1 MRKSLDYYFDQKL
14 ADITLGQKII
24 YWLALHLGGGTLRI
38 LYRVKFINTEI
49 VKNMPKG
56 EACIVAG
63 NHSSYVDPCLVIRG
77 LHPTRIR
84 FIGKESLFS
93 HKVVGRFLAYIGIYP
108 VYKKQGDRS
117 VIKRS
122 VRNLRNGENIGI
134 FPEGTRVKER
144 DKEKVESYGGVA
156 LIAKMADVK
165 IVPVGIQGAID
176 ISPDGSKRMHFPKI
190 TLRFGEPV
198 YWRDYEHLGKR
209 DIFEAVTDE
218 VMRRAWALEAG
229 EEPEILPPPTVEE
242 YEALKAQRAAERAA
256 QEQPGEQ
263 AGDSGEGAL

>member
-24 YWLALHLGGGTLRI
+24 FWLALHIGGGGLRVI
-38 LYRVKFINTEI
+38 YRVKFINPEI
-49 VKNMPKG
+49 VQNLPKG

-63 NHSSYVDPCLVIRG
+63 NHSSYVDPCLIIRG
-77 LHPTRIR
+77 LYPTRIR
-84 FIGKESLFS
+84 FIAKEGLFK
-93 HKVVGRFLAYIGIYP
+93 HKVVGRFLAYIGVYP

-122 VRNLRNGENIGI
+122 VRNLRNGEHIGI

-144 DKEKVESYGGVA
+144 DKDKIDSYGGVA

-209 DIFEAVTDE
+209 EVFTAVTDE

-229 EEPEILPPPTVEE
+229 EDPEILPPPTLEE
-242 YEALKAQRAAERAA
+242 YEQMKAQRAAE
-256 QEQPGEQ
+256 QEQAEDQ